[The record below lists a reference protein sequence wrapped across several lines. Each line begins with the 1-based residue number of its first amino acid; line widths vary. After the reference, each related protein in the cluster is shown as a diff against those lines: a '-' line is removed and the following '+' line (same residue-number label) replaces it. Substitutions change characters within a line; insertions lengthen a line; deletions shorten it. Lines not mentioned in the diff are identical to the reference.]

1 MNYIPLPNKKTF
13 YEQIWALARQIPYG
27 KVATYGQ
34 LSQMLAPPE
43 DIKPEDYKIYG
54 PRWAGEA
61 MAECPDDV
69 PWQRVINS
77 QGKIS
82 QRFDAEKQKQLLE
95 NEGLVFVKDKL
106 DLKLC
111 QWGNPEQE
119 GAPEQASL
127 F

>member
-1 MNYIPLPNKKTF
+1 MNYIPPPNRQIY
-13 YEQIWALARQIPYG
+13 YEQIWDLARQIPYG

-34 LSQMLAPPE
+34 LGQMLATPK
-43 DIKPEDYKIYG
+43 DITPEDYKIFA
-54 PRWAGEA
+54 PRWVGDA
-61 MAECPDDV
+61 MADCPQDI

-82 QRFDAEKQKQLLE
+82 QRYDAEKQKLLLE

-111 QWGNPEQE
+111 QWGNLEQE
-119 GAPEQASL
+119 DAPEQASL

>member
-1 MNYIPLPNKKTF
+1 MNYIPPPNWQIY
-13 YEQIWALARQIPYG
+13 YEQIWDLARQIPYG

-34 LSQMLAPPE
+34 LGQMLAAPK
-43 DIKPEDYKIYG
+43 DITPEDYKIFA
-54 PRWAGEA
+54 PRWVGDA
-61 MAECPDDV
+61 MADCPQDI

-82 QRFDAEKQKQLLE
+82 QRYDAEKQKLLLE

-106 DLKLC
+106 DLKLY
-111 QWGNPEQE
+111 QWGNLEQE
-119 GAPEQASL
+119 DAPEQASL